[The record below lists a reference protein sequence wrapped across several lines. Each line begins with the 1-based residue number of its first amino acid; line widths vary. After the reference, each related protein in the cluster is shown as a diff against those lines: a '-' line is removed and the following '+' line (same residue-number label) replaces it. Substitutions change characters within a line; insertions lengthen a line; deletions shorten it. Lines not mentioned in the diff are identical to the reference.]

1 MPRPIIVSLFITYL
15 LLLFYLT
22 LFAFPVHLP
31 HSHALLNLIPFESI
45 VSDVHAGGRRMLR
58 NVLGNLAV
66 FLPMGFFVPILKGPW
81 TSASRVALVCMILS
95 LAIETLQYDS
105 GRRVADIDDVLLNT
119 LGGILGYAGF
129 VGLRRGWSE
138 VRSSR
143 RRPE

>member
-1 MPRPIIVSLFITYL
+1 
-15 LLLFYLT
+15 
-22 LFAFPVHLP
+22 
-31 HSHALLNLIPFESI
+31 
-45 VSDVHAGGRRMLR
+45 MLR

-81 TSASRVALVCMILS
+81 TSAFRVALVCMILS

-129 VGLRRGWSE
+129 VGLRRGWSRGPILPPAPR
-138 VRSSR
+138 VRGRSS
-143 RRPE
+143 